1 MKKYLE
7 KLYQHQSLTQEEAFD
22 ALQQISVNKVNA
34 SQIAS
39 FITVFL
45 MRGLSTQEFKGF
57 SDALLNLCIPIKF
70 DKEVMDVCGTGGDG
84 KSTFN
89 ISTLT
94 ALVVASYGIPVAKHG
109 NYGVS
114 SISGSSNV
122 LEYLGYQF
130 TNDTDGLKKQLDQ
143 HNICFLHAPL
153 FHPAL
158 KQAAPIRKEL
168 GIKTFFNMLGPLINP
183 ASPQNR
189 MIGVY
194 NQEIGRC
201 YHYLLQQSAGNY
213 TIVHSIDGYDEI
225 STTADFKL
233 FHQNGEEQVSM
244 QDLNI
249 PIVNH
254 KDLSG
259 GNTIAEA
266 AKIFVGILQGKGTV
280 AQTNAIAVNTGI
292 AIETITKKD
301 RLHCIEIAKEIIL
314 SGKAYH
320 TFNQLIKNN

>member
-7 KLYQHQSLTQEEAFD
+7 KLYQRQSLTQEEAFD
-22 ALQQISVNKVNA
+22 ALHQISSNKVNA

-70 DKEVMDVCGTGGDG
+70 DKDIMDVCGTGGDG

-122 LEYLGYQF
+122 LEHLGYQF
-130 TNDTDGLKKQLDQ
+130 TNDVDELKKQLDEY
-143 HNICFLHAPL
+143 NICFLHAPL

-168 GIKTFFNMLGPLINP
+168 GVKTFFNMLGPLINP

-194 NQEIGRC
+194 NQEIGRS
-201 YHYLLQQSAGNY
+201 YHYLLQQNIGNY
-213 TIVHSIDGYDEI
+213 AIVHSIDGYDEI

-249 PIVNH
+249 PVASYEE
-254 KDLSG
+254 LSG
-259 GNTIAEA
+259 GKTIAEA
-266 AKIFVGILQGKGTV
+266 AKIFIDVLQGKGTV
-280 AQTNAIAVNTGI
+280 AQTNAVAVNAGI

-301 RLHCIEIAKEIIL
+301 RLHCIETAKEIIV

-320 TFNQLIKNN
+320 RFNQLIKNN